1 MDLRQLRYFVA
12 VAEEGSITAAA
23 RGLHMTQPPLSL
35 AISDLE
41 KDLGVTLFH
50 RLPRGVALT
59 EAGEHL
65 MVAARQLLGDATRT
79 QESMRAMGAG
89 LSGELRIGAEPIGLW
104 SLVSQQ
110 VQRFLGEH
118 QDVSVS
124 LVDAPPGR
132 LLDLVTR
139 GEVDLAVIPSA
150 EPDVLTTALTQS
162 LQAAVS
168 VEVPLELVV
177 PRSWTSVGPGPV
189 ALSSL
194 LDHPWVLPMRIP
206 GLRILPEALD
216 EVFARAGRR
225 PARVIEASTPHTGLS
240 LVTGG
245 LAVSVLGAG
254 VAEQLTALATVEVEG
269 GLPSLFLVVL
279 WRRDAPLS
287 PVARRFLSS
296 ILG

>member
-41 KDLGVTLFH
+41 RDLGVTLFH

-79 QESMRAMGAG
+79 QEAMRAMGAG

-104 SLVSQQ
+104 SLVSAQ

-150 EPDVLTTALTQS
+150 EPDVLSTALTQS

-254 VAEQLTALATVEVEG
+254 VAEQLSALATVEVEG

-296 ILG
+296 VLG

>member
-41 KDLGVTLFH
+41 RDLGVTLFH

-79 QESMRAMGAG
+79 QGAMRAMGAG

-104 SLVSQQ
+104 SLVSAQ

-150 EPDVLTTALTQS
+150 EPDVLSTALTQS

-254 VAEQLTALATVEVEG
+254 VAEQLSALATVEVEG

-296 ILG
+296 VLG

>member
-41 KDLGVTLFH
+41 KDLGVTLFR

-65 MVAARQLLGDATRT
+65 MVAARQLLGDASRT
-79 QESMRAMGAG
+79 QEAMRAMGAG

-104 SLVSQQ
+104 GLVSQQ

-118 QDVSVS
+118 HDVSVA

-139 GEVDLAVIPSA
+139 GEIDLAVIPSA
-150 EPDVLTTALTQS
+150 EPDVLTTSLTES

-177 PRSWTSVGPGPV
+177 PRSWTGVGPAPV

-194 LDHPWVLPMRIP
+194 LDHTWVLPMRIP

-216 EVFARAGRR
+216 EVFAQAGRR

-254 VAEQLTALATVEVEG
+254 VAQQLPALATFEVEG

-287 PVARRFLSS
+287 PVANRFLSS
-296 ILG
+296 VLG